1 MHISSPARPVVPE
14 TAAPCV
20 HVPTFF
26 TYGKTRPRM
35 CLNMMNLGW
44 QLRMSRYED
53 YIGVFYT
60 VMFHDSG
67 TGVILVRSSKS
78 YSNNFISVVNIL
90 KKWCPS
96 ISSRKPDYDVETK
109 LSFYKVL
116 FF

>member
-1 MHISSPARPVVPE
+1 MLFMHISSPARPVVPE

-67 TGVILVRSSKS
+67 TGVILVRI
-78 YSNNFISVVNIL
+78 F
-90 KKWCPS
+90 KKLFKQLYLSREYFEEMAS
-96 ISSRKPDYDVETK
+96 IHQFKETR
-109 LSFYKVL
+109 L
-116 FF
+116 